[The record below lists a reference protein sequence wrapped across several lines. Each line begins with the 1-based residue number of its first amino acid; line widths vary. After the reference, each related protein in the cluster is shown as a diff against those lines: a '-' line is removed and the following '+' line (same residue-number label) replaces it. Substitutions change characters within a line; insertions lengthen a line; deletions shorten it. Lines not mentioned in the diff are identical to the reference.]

1 MSLASL
7 PADWNL
13 DEDLLVLMGAGA
25 ETQLA
30 SWRKLGI
37 KRGLAIIP
45 EGTPSRTIEGVDVAK
60 RIEELKPFVWAT
72 NTPFRRISMRLTN
85 EGGID
90 KTAASL
96 WLTTLGSIAEEH
108 RSFHQTMA
116 HLGHLWAGNG
126 IQNAEHVAQNPMIG
140 DYREVFS
147 GVPMIVVG
155 AGPSLSKNIHHLQA
169 AKGKAIIVAVHRAL
183 ESLHRAGIVPD
194 MTIALE
200 ARDVRHQFEDVG
212 IDQVAASLLSTT
224 VAPNLQD
231 HGAQRTIYFTS
242 QARENWL
249 LGTNDRHHEAL
260 SLGTVSHSAVS
271 LGRVWGCDP
280 IIMVGQDL
288 AFTGGDVYHR
298 EGADGGTKIV
308 NSEADGQHKLVG
320 FGPERGKTLKGSE
333 HASFNVVEV
342 PAINGGTVL
351 TSTSFNAFRQ
361 VLESMAQDWAGTTTL
376 LNCTEG
382 GANIE
387 GWTNGVFSRVIDTL
401 PELGL
406 DVATELDTHLD
417 SSVQRERERDVT
429 AIVTQTRADLA
440 EVRDLSAQCISLIER
455 FLKKA
460 SPKIMRKLEP
470 RENRLKQV
478 SKGIPALTLA
488 THHDMT
494 IIAGQ
499 ASVVRD
505 LEGSL
510 RLSLRMYRTIHAHT
524 QSLLDGT
531 YAD

>member
-25 ETQLA
+25 EMQLA

-45 EGTPSRTIEGVDVAK
+45 EGTPSRQIEGVTVAK

-85 EGGID
+85 DGGVD

-126 IQNAEHVAQNPMIG
+126 LMNAPHVAESPMIG
-140 DYREVFS
+140 DYREVFK

-155 AGPSLSKNIHHLQA
+155 AGPSLSKNIHLLQA

-183 ESLHRAGIVPD
+183 ESLHRAGVVPD
-194 MTIALE
+194 LTIAIE

-212 IDQVAASLLSTT
+212 IENVAASLLSTT

-231 HGAQRTIYFTS
+231 HGAQRTVYFTS

-249 LGTNDRHHEAL
+249 LGESDRHHEAL

-271 LGRVWGCDP
+271 LGKVWGCDP
-280 IIMVGQDL
+280 IIMLGQDL

-298 EGADGGTKIV
+298 EGADGETRL
-308 NSEADGQHKLVG
+308 EDAETDGQRMMAG
-320 FGPERGKTLKGSE
+320 FGPERSRTLNGSE

-361 VLESMAQDWAGTTTL
+361 VLEDMARDWAGSTKL

-387 GWTNGVFSRVIDTL
+387 GWTNAVFSQVLDAL
-401 PELGL
+401 PARDI
-406 DVATELDTHLD
+406 DVAAALDAHID
-417 SSVQRERERDVT
+417 PSAQRARAQEVT
-429 AIVTQTRADLA
+429 AILEKTRADLA
-440 EVRDLSAQCISLIER
+440 EVMDLSAQCISLIER
-455 FLKKA
+455 FLKKP
-460 SPKIMRKLEP
+460 SPKTMRKLEP
-470 RENRLKQV
+470 RETRLKQV
-478 SKGIPALTLA
+478 AKGLAALTLA

-494 IIAGQ
+494 IISGQ
-499 ASVVRD
+499 TSGVAD
-505 LEGSL
+505 LHDSL
-510 RLSLRMYRTIHAHT
+510 RLSLRMYRTIHKHT
-524 QSLLDGT
+524 KSLLDGT
-531 YAD
+531 YAG